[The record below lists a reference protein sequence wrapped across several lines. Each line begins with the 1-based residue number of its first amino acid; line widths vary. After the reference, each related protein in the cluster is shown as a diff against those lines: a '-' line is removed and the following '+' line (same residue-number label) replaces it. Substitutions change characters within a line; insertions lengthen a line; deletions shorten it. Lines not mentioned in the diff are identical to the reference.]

1 MMSQVSVPMFHTFY
15 DTPVIDEAAAKAAAD
30 AKAIEDAKAADPTKI
45 GAVRTYSEDEFQ
57 KAIEREK
64 AAAAEATRKAV
75 TELESHKKNAN
86 LTQAEKDNLQKKID
100 ELNLT
105 VMTKEQLFKQDREK
119 LISTY
124 EAAQANVQ
132 KERDEWKTRFV
143 DSTVQR
149 SIRDAA
155 VEYDAYDPDVF
166 LDMLGPKTQ
175 VVEDRADDGTVR
187 GFKVKVK
194 LTDTDPKTGVE
205 SVLDLDP
212 KLAVKQL
219 KEREKYGYLFK
230 GYTNAG
236 VGGAGSQQVRPAD
249 YDNIQPGD
257 YAKNRAA
264 IMQALS

>member
-1 MMSQVSVPMFHTFY
+1 
-15 DTPVIDEAAAKAAAD
+15 
-30 AKAIEDAKAADPTKI
+30 
-45 GAVRTYSEDEFQ
+45 
-57 KAIEREK
+57 
-64 AAAAEATRKAV
+64 
-75 TELESHKKNAN
+75 
-86 LTQAEKDNLQKKID
+86 
-100 ELNLT
+100 
-105 VMTKEQLFKQDREK
+105 MTKEQLFKQDREK